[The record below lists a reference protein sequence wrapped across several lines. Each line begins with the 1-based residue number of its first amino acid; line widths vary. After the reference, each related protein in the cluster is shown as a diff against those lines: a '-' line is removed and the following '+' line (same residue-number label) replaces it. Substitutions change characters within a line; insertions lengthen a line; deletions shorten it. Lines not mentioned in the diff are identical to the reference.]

1 MAKMLLLNPKARR
14 KTRKAPSAAQ
24 IRARAAFAAMAR
36 ARAGRSRPARRSAKR
51 RGNPVASY
59 RRRVA
64 SYRRRTARRR
74 NPINMRGLFSM
85 GSYVA
90 PLKEAAIQGAG
101 AVAMD
106 VAFGY
111 INRYLPASVQR
122 VPGTVGVG
130 DAVKAILTV
139 AIGRVLA
146 RVTRSNLPTKAATGA
161 LTVQFRDITL
171 ALLPPSMQPS
181 LGWYSPVQVTQM
193 NARTGLTQR
202 RNLGAFTNA
211 GTPLLSGQ
219 MGAYTNAGTP
229 LLSASRLRTSA
240 MRR

>member
-1 MAKMLLLNPKARR
+1 MAKMLLLNPAKRR
-14 KTRKAPSAAQ
+14 SRKSRKAPSAAQ
-24 IRARAAFAAMAR
+24 LRARAKFAAMAR
-36 ARAGRSRPARRSAKR
+36 ARSSGRKSRRSNPVGAYRRSAARRSYAR
-51 RGNPVASY
+51 SR
-59 RRRVA
+59 
-64 SYRRRTARRR
+64 RRR
-74 NPINMRGLFSM
+74 NPINVRGLFNV
-85 GSYVA
+85 GTYFA
-90 PLKEAAIQGAG
+90 PIKEAAIQGAG

-111 INRYLPASVQR
+111 VNRYLPASMQR
-122 VPGTVGVG
+122 IPGTVGVG

-146 RVTRSNLPTKAATGA
+146 RLTRSNLPTKAATGA

-171 ALLPPSMQPS
+171 ALLPPTMQPA
-181 LGWYSPVQVTQM
+181 LGWYSPAMTTQM

-219 MGAYTNAGTP
+219 MGAFTNAGSP
-229 LLSASRLRTSA
+229 LLSSRLRTSA